1 MTDDQQISALFE
13 EMCQA
18 WTDGDA
24 AAYGRCFTADCDYVS
39 FDGYREQGRDGMV
52 ASHDKL
58 FRGVLFGSALVGEVE
73 SIRHLADGVAVMHAT
88 GSVLVAWRRRLP
100 RRRLTRNTIVA
111 VRGPEGWRCAAIHN
125 GRIRPVGIPSPDSV
139 PARTARAPGLPGAAP
154 WAPTGPGRRREPV
167 SPTRLRDRHLHDR
180 RRHPVDDRRSG
191 TVMLSA
197 GWQALTCP
205 GCAPPGT
212 HHDGQRTQD

>member
-13 EMCQA
+13 QMCQA

-139 PARTARAPGLPGAAP
+139 PARTARALVRASRALHLGRPPAPAA
-154 WAPTGPGRRREPV
+154 
-167 SPTRLRDRHLHDR
+167 
-180 RRHPVDDRRSG
+180 
-191 TVMLSA
+191 A
-197 GWQALTCP
+197 GN
-205 GCAPPGT
+205 
-212 HHDGQRTQD
+212 R